1 MEPALP
7 HANPQPTYDVP
18 RSMNGVMENQASN
31 HGAHTMGRNGSMNTS
46 NNNGRTLA
54 RNNGA
59 VNGGGKA
66 RGPPPAQARSAWS
79 YGPGVG
85 IGGYVTPAGPV
96 SGETVGP
103 RLSST
108 RRQSSNSSSTNSR
121 SSNCDDVSSTAVSP
135 DLLTP
140 REPLT

>member
-1 MEPALP
+1 MEPAPP
-7 HANPQPTYDVP
+7 HANPQPMYDVP
-18 RSMNGVMENQASN
+18 RSMNGVMANQVSN
-31 HGAHTMGRNGSMNTS
+31 HGAHAMGRNGGMNTS
-46 NNNGRTLA
+46 NNNGRIPT

-66 RGPPPAQARSAWS
+66 REPPPTQARSAWS

-85 IGGYVTPAGPV
+85 IGGYVTPAGSV
-96 SGETVGP
+96 SGDAVGP

-135 DLLTP
+135 DL
-140 REPLT
+140 RPLNL